1 MTLFAVFQ
9 ANFFA
14 KYGQSSPQR
23 GTFYGQIDIKNNF
36 SRTFFAQKFVS
47 SKNGITFAV
56 AIRGISSS
64 GRAQHW
70 QC

>member
-9 ANFFA
+9 AKFFI
-14 KYGQSSPQR
+14 KYGQSSPQQWE
-23 GTFYGQIDIKNNF
+23 FYGQFDIKNNF
-36 SRTFFAQKFVS
+36 SRRFFVQKFVS
-47 SKNGITFAV
+47 SKNGIT